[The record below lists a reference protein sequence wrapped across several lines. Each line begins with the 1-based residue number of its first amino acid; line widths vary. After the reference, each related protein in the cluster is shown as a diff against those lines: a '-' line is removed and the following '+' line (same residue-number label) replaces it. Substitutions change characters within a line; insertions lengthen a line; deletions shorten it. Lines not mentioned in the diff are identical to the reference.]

1 MESDEKAVQE
11 HLSILLHRIAPL
23 KDAFSQLILRIAGQY
38 PGDVGVFCLL
48 LLNYI
53 VLKPGQAI
61 FLAANE
67 PHAYLSGGNLLHL
80 LFYIYEK

>member
-1 MESDEKAVQE
+1 MESDEGSVQE
-11 HLSILLHRIAPL
+11 HLSALLERIAHQ
-23 KDAFSQLILRIAGQY
+23 KDTLSQLVLRIAKQY

-67 PHAYLSGGNLLHL
+67 PHAYLSGGTLLDS
-80 LFYIYEK
+80 FIASK

>member
-11 HLSILLHRIAPL
+11 HLSALLERIATH
-23 KDAFSQLILRIAGQY
+23 KDMFSQLVLRIAKQY

-67 PHAYLSGGNLLHL
+67 PHAYLSGGTSL
-80 LFYIYEK
+80 YRIPISV